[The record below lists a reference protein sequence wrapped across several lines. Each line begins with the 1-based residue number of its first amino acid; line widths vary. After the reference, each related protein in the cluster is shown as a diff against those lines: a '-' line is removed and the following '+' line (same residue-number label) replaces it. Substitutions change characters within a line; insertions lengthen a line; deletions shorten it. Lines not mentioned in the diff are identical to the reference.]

1 MFSTLQNRLHSIKLS
16 PKEKG
21 MILAFLGYTAF
32 SFSDSFGKYLSAD
45 YSVYQITGTN
55 YAVAC
60 LILLLFSQKLGGFKD
75 YFDKHNL
82 IVQIIR
88 GAFNFAISLQV
99 VYSISL
105 LPLSSVY
112 TMIFAM
118 PFFAILISVVFFKDK
133 VAPSQI
139 ILMAAG
145 FCGVLIAFRPW
156 ENEINVTLLIPLIC
170 SVFIAVMFSLAKM
183 LKDNITIFALGFTP
197 LFVAFLINLPF
208 MATHFQLPSL
218 QTLPLF
224 IGSGICL
231 CCGLV
236 MVTLA
241 FRMVVSSIAAPF
253 LYIEMIWGLL
263 LGYLI
268 FGDKPDLWMMAGA
281 AIIMGCGYIL
291 VRREH

>member
-1 MFSTLQNRLHSIKLS
+1 MKNFLHSIKLS

-32 SFSDSFGKYLSAD
+32 SFSDTFGKFLSAD

-60 LILLLFSQKLGGFKD
+60 LVLLAFSRYLGGFKGF
-75 YFDKHNL
+75 FDKHNL
-82 IVQIIR
+82 ALQTVR
-88 GAFNFAISLQV
+88 GVLNFAISLQV

-118 PFFAILISVVFFKDK
+118 PFFAILISVFFFKDK

-139 ILMAAG
+139 MLMAAG
-145 FCGVLIAFRPW
+145 FSGVLIAFRPW
-156 ENEINVTLLIPLIC
+156 ENEINITLISPLIC
-170 SVFIAVMFSLAKM
+170 SVFIAVMFSLAKI
-183 LKDNITIFALGFTP
+183 LKDNITVFALGFTP
-197 LFVAFLINLPF
+197 LLVAFLINLPF
-208 MATHFQLPSL
+208 MIGNFQFPDLH
-218 QTLPLF
+218 TLPLF
-224 IGSGICL
+224 LGSGLCV
-231 CCGLV
+231 CCGIV
-236 MVTLA
+236 MVSLA
-241 FRMVVSSIAAPF
+241 FRTVASAIAAPF

-263 LGYLI
+263 LGYMI

-281 AIIMGCGYIL
+281 AVIMGCGYIL